1 MLMPDPL
8 PESKFCVIYLCYFI
22 AIGSVFP
29 ILFVS
34 RAYWGFAD
42 HFKEQAEALLSSLD
56 LTYKRVLQVKRS
68 SLGFFPECGFFKL
81 QKLWYLFW
89 TGKDH
94 N

>member
-1 MLMPDPL
+1 M
-8 PESKFCVIYLCYFI
+8 
-22 AIGSVFP
+22 
-29 ILFVS
+29 FVS

-68 SLGFFPECGFFKL
+68 SLGFRPECGFFKL
-81 QKLWYLFW
+81 QELWYWYAFS
-89 TGKDH
+89 TGKTIIRKDAC